1 VCQAGLSC
9 KHKLG
14 GVIALSTWLAL
25 RGKLRSLITEENK
38 QTPIFQAH
46 GELDYVVRYEWGTT
60 TRDTLREK
68 YGRELEWHS
77 YPDLEHSADPQ
88 EINDMQTWLEKR
100 IPSQD
105 S

>member
-1 VCQAGLSC
+1 MCQAGLSC

-14 GVIALSTWLAL
+14 GIIALSAWLAL
-25 RGKLRSLITEENK
+25 RDKLRGLIAEENK

-46 GELDYVVRYEWGTT
+46 GELDSLVRYEWGTT
-60 TRDTLREK
+60 TRDDLRGK
-68 YGRELEWHS
+68 YGLELEWHS
-77 YPDLEHSADPQ
+77 YPDLEHSADPR